1 MTENFLQFMRYG
13 MVGVV
18 NTLLTFV
25 SFVLLRH
32 IGVGLDLSNFL
43 SFSLGMICSFTLN
56 KLWAF
61 RARGGSVVNEALFFF
76 CGSIMCWGIQWV
88 VFRGLLLLLPEL
100 VAQLGGMA
108 VYTSLGFIFN
118 KMVTFRRRPETE

>member
-61 RARGGSVVNEALFFF
+61 RARGGSVVNEALFFSVVQSCAGEYSGWCFVVYF
-76 CGSIMCWGIQWV
+76 CYCRNWWLNWV
-88 VFRGLLLLLPEL
+88 EWRCTHRWDL
-100 VAQLGGMA
+100 
-108 VYTSLGFIFN
+108 SLI
-118 KMVTFRRRPETE
+118 RW